1 MNKKEELSASC
12 WQQESCVPPLLRNR
26 KMGLLEWASTYLAP
40 QVMPKRR
47 AVFFREGEEAAGRAE
62 ATNT

>member
-1 MNKKEELSASC
+1 M
-12 WQQESCVPPLLRNR
+12 PPLLRNR
-26 KMGLLEWASTYLAP
+26 RMGLLEWASTYLAP